1 MLKNWKTAAAALALS
16 ATMFGAGAAYT
27 GGAHAQVPAPPPP
40 GAYNLRGE
48 RGSARNLLFVRTRLE
63 ALIDQLQRDRR
74 DYGGHR
80 EQALDLMQQ
89 ARVQIIDAIEWDAT
103 HPNG

>member
-1 MLKNWKTAAAALALS
+1 MLKNWKTALGAVALGAS
-16 ATMFGAGAAYT
+16 MFGAGAVYT
-27 GGAHAQVPAPPPP
+27 SSAQAQIVAPPATVRPM
-40 GAYNLRGE
+40 LRGE
-48 RGSARNLLFVRTRLE
+48 RGSARNIIQVRTRLE

-89 ARVQIIDAIEWDAT
+89 ARYQLDLAIQYDAT
-103 HPNG
+103 HPQ